1 MYAGVTASYIS
12 DLNIPEVVT
21 EIFPSEDDQ
30 PVLAVLPRSAGPG
43 HQHGPQGGEPLTG
56 PQVQSGVLGPSPGTG
71 QVSAIKA
78 AAVGGSSE
86 PGGLGGVITAPV
98 LQPRLPLQAVVDV
111 VQLLPL
117 AGVLPLELGHHLL
130 GLRQLLEE
138 LRRNVGTGRLS

>member
-56 PQVQSGVLGPSPGTG
+56 P
-71 QVSAIKA
+71 
-78 AAVGGSSE
+78 
-86 PGGLGGVITAPV
+86 
-98 LQPRLPLQAVVDV
+98 
-111 VQLLPL
+111 
-117 AGVLPLELGHHLL
+117 
-130 GLRQLLEE
+130 
-138 LRRNVGTGRLS
+138 